1 MSQTID
7 FARIQSLVDNV
18 NRVILGKD
26 RQVKTCVAALLA
38 KGHVLL
44 EDVPGV
50 GKTTLARALSQSIEA
65 KYERIQA
72 TSDLLPTDIIG
83 VTIYDH
89 KESRF
94 LFKPGPVFTNM
105 LLVDEI
111 NRATPRTQSS
121 LLQAMS
127 ERCVTVDQETHSLG
141 PLFFVIA
148 TQNPAEQIGTY
159 LLPESQLDR
168 FSVRISM
175 GYPDKNQEREMVRAQ
190 MESQPLEKLGSVL
203 NVEDMVSLQND
214 VSRIRVD
221 DKILDYALSIVDRTR
236 NRDELA
242 AGVSPRGTLSF
253 IRLCQAYAA
262 VEGRDYVEPDDLK
275 ALGPAALSHRVIYR
289 GGFRANLDEEY
300 NLIRTILEE
309 VVVP

>member
-1 MSQTID
+1 
-7 FARIQSLVDNV
+7 
-18 NRVILGKD
+18 
-26 RQVKTCVAALLA
+26 
-38 KGHVLL
+38 
-44 EDVPGV
+44 
-50 GKTTLARALSQSIEA
+50 
-65 KYERIQA
+65 
-72 TSDLLPTDIIG
+72 
-83 VTIYDH
+83 
-89 KESRF
+89 
-94 LFKPGPVFTNM
+94 
-105 LLVDEI
+105 
-111 NRATPRTQSS
+111 
-121 LLQAMS
+121 
-127 ERCVTVDQETHSLG
+127 VTVDQETHSLG